1 MLFFENR
8 VCGACGHRLG
18 YLPGSSELSALETE
32 GELFR
37 ALAADGGLHRFCT
50 NARYDVCNWL
60 VDAGSNEAL
69 CAACR
74 HNRTIPD
81 LSVAGTQERWT
92 KLELAK
98 HRLFYSLIRL
108 GLRLP
113 NRSDDPR
120 EGLVFDFLDE
130 SPGGP
135 KVMTGHDSGVI
146 TIAAKEADDAV
157 REELRHRM
165 HETYRTLLGHFRHEV
180 GHWIWD
186 VLVRDGGRLEE
197 CRALFGD
204 ERGDYVEALKRH
216 YREGARPDWQA
227 HTITAYA
234 SSHPWEDFAET
245 WAHYLHII
253 DTLDTGSAF
262 GMTIRPGADRVGDL
276 SAAVTID
283 PYRAADMDEGAG
295 CVVAAGVRGQQPEPQ
310 HGACGSLP
318 VHHQR
323 RGAGQAALHAQP
335 DARGVGIS
343 RSRWGCRCLREPVRG
358 RCPGPWRT
366 GRGRRAR

>member
-1 MLFFENR
+1 MRLFNCQSCGAMLFFENR
-8 VCGACGHRLG
+8 ICGACGHRLG
-18 YLPGSSELSALETE
+18 YLPGSSELTALEAE
-32 GELFR
+32 GDAFR
-37 ALAADGGLHRFCT
+37 ALAPEGGLHRFCA
-50 NARYDVCNWL
+50 NAGYDVCNWL
-60 VDAGSNEAL
+60 VEAGSAGTL

-108 GLRLP
+108 GIALP
-113 NRSDDPR
+113 NRMDDPR
-120 EGLVFDFLDE
+120 EGLAFDFLDE
-130 SPGGP
+130 RQGGP
-135 KVMTGHDSGVI
+135 KVLTGHDSGVI

-157 REELRHRM
+157 REELRHEM

-197 CRALFGD
+197 CRRLFGD
-204 ERGDYVEALKRH
+204 ERIDYVEALKRH

-262 GMTIRPGADRVGDL
+262 GMTFRPGADRVGDL
-276 SAAVTID
+276 SAAVTLD
-283 PYRAADMDEGAG
+283 PYRATDMDEVLQAWLPLVFAVNSLNRSMGLADLYPFIISEE
-295 CVVAAGVRGQQPEPQ
+295 VR
-310 HGACGSLP
+310 AK
-318 VHHQR
+318 
-323 RGAGQAALHAQP
+323 
-335 DARGVGIS
+335 
-343 RSRWGCRCLREPVRG
+343 LRFMHRL
-358 RCPGPWRT
+358 T
-366 GRGRRAR
+366 HTA